1 MSDVIVNNK
10 KLISTTEAAK
20 SSGYS
25 KDYIGQLCRNSK
37 VECRQVS
44 GHWYVNSDSL
54 DAYKGTND
62 SDKSEVKSS
71 DVSTTDEGV
80 VRDDTITHDGDEYI
94 STSRAA
100 ELTGYTQDYI
110 GQMARSGEVAAHRMG
125 RRWFVGNDSLL
136 SHKKHNDNLLASV
149 QSQASGVGLV
159 KESAPEEAE
168 KTPELEKVDINF
180 NVKYVSETDHQLV
193 PNMRLG
199 EKDSLNGIYAQGDI
213 MDSRINEIS
222 TETPREDLESP
233 SEEMTQMPK
242 ITQIPSVNV
251 SRNVENVDGIGLKK
265 QVVFTPPPKVARKH
279 GSLSRSWVIL
289 ALILVAGGYGAYSF
303 VFGEVAAVSNV
314 VGSIVDFL
322 IPSDLLPGLQENFG
336 ELFPGTKFLYV
347 AK

>member
-10 KLISTTEAAK
+10 KLISTTKAAE

-37 VECRQVS
+37 IECRQVS

-80 VRDDTITHDGDEYI
+80 IRDDTITHDGDEYI

-136 SHKKHNDNLLASV
+136 NHKKHNDNLLAAV

-159 KESAPEEAE
+159 KESAPIKVE

-199 EKDSLNGIYAQGDI
+199 EKDSLNGIYAQSDI
-213 MDSRINEIS
+213 IDSRINEIP
-222 TETPREDLESP
+222 TETPKTDFEGP
-233 SEEMTQMPK
+233 SEEMVKMPK
-242 ITQIPSVNV
+242 ITPMPSVNV
-251 SRNVENVDGIGLKK
+251 SRNAENVDGIGLKK

-279 GSLSRSWVIL
+279 GASSRSLVIV
-289 ALILVAGGYGAYSF
+289 ALVLMVGGYGVYSF
-303 VFGEVAAVSNV
+303 VFGEIVAVSNV
-314 VGSIVDFL
+314 FGAAVDFL
-322 IPSDLLPGLQENFG
+322 IPADLLPGLQEKFG
-336 ELFPGTKFLYV
+336 EFFPGTKFRYV
-347 AK
+347 AS